1 MDNEWI
7 NNVLKQLSYAYCYND
22 LEDTNLFV
30 HVQKKILNN
39 FLCVELL
46 PLFKKNLENLLLASA
61 QNWLMV
67 YIHQSFYLTLNVK
80 PIKIY
85 KNGEEEERAKLRS
98 RRGSRD
104 AITDHRNSRDD
115 DNYSSDYKSRDSYS
129 RYDDRESRHL
139 RHGGKKKYYSDESY
153 SSSDDGDDAG
163 KRSSRMRKEE
173 KKSKKR
179 ESKWGESDD
188 LAASEVKESQKG
200 NKKGS
205 PKITQNGSTN
215 WDLSADQSGDL
226 STEQTAKHKSVKRSN
241 KSELFDSSHSTE
253 SDEEYKLEEAMKEKE
268 SGYMK
273 NLSYDD
279 NYSDKSGKSYI
290 SSKPD
295 EEKKKQKILRSIK
308 KNHNVYEVVSIICEP
323 INYGIRIHI
332 MACDIYGDIV
342 EYIYL
347 DNLYLDIAK
356 KEKMAVEQEKIAKDI
371 GVFGSF
377 LKKIKPDV
385 IVVGVR
391 DVYSYLVYSYVLGF
405 VSGGSHLAGGHLS
418 GSQHLLG
425 PPGKYVVIPENLYI
439 PSIVTNS
446 LKYSADLTSKYS
458 REALLCLSLCRFVQN
473 PLCVVISL
481 FEEENKNMLNICLH
495 DLQKYVCSYKLES
508 LFHRIIVDVV
518 NKTGC
523 DINFL
528 KKKKKHLGVMLSYV
542 AGLGLRKREE
552 LIKLLHNRNLS
563 TREDLLTLSANKNLI
578 GKCTYRNCSSFIRI
592 IGHGDEYVEALDNT
606 RIHPLNCYDIIHDLF
621 KNVIDTKKNNF
632 LKSTYDIV
640 NYIINKKKLIRNMEI
655 KEYSRRFYEDK
666 KIYIYPYLKFIQ
678 TELMQPYKD
687 YRYSYERKKEEEL
700 FYLIINE
707 KKENLTIGS
716 EVVCKMDYINK
727 NSSYIKI
734 TILPYN
740 IRGIITDSK
749 EFLRQ
754 LRRYYVERMNVIN
767 ANLESINALHKGPHP
782 YGSGGVSASGSGGVT
797 GNGANL
803 KDAEYI
809 NNSVLGELIKGRIAS
824 ISYNLYNRFETNFH
838 VVVTDENI
846 RKVKKQT
853 FVDNLKSPL
862 SHGNLSPLV
871 ELDVHYD
878 TSTFI
883 QNHFRKLNDNEDF
896 EDFDDDDGEDED
908 QAEQHQQHSHQLTD
922 GHMSNRSS
930 GLTNSR
936 QQKMK
941 MKIKNKNKYYQS
953 KKLINHPHFK
963 LWNFHEV
970 HAYLKQTNIQIG
982 ESIIYPSN
990 ELNKLYLHI
999 KTSDDPFIIAKFT
1012 VYEKNVQHAT
1022 SSGGASLHKHL
1033 QGIQQVYLINN
1044 EQFHSIDEIISLF
1057 CEKLKKNLI
1066 ELYNHPKC
1074 KRRKEIDEIR
1084 KELSQESLLKPEHIV
1099 WALIPPIPLPVRKNP
1114 NESDKNAMQDF
1125 NPLRFTL
1132 MVIPPHNHHQQL
1144 YANYNSDHRPKDLIV
1159 LQDSIYVDHKCFK
1172 LWTRVERNFKNLINW
1187 WKEKGYWNRQ
1197 NERLEYMNEKKRKME
1212 EYRRLRAGRA

>member
-7 NNVLKQLSYAYCYND
+7 NNLLKQLSYAYCYND

-85 KNGEEEERAKLRS
+85 KNGEEEKAKLRN
-98 RRGSRD
+98 RRSSRD
-104 AITDHRNSRDD
+104 VIMDRRNSRDED

-129 RYDDRESRHL
+129 KYDDRESRHH

-153 SSSDDGDDAG
+153 SSSDDGDVG
-163 KRSSRMRKEE
+163 KRTSRMRKEE
-173 KKSKKR
+173 KKSKKK
-179 ESKWGESDD
+179 ESKWGESDN
-188 LAASEVKESQKG
+188 LITAEGKEAQQG

-205 PKITQNGSTN
+205 LKGTQKGGTNWDISADQSADQNADQSADQNADQNADRRGETN
-215 WDLSADQSGDL
+215 WDL
-226 STEQTAKHKSVKRSN
+226 TREQTAKHKSVKRSN
-241 KSELFDSSHSTE
+241 KSELFDSSHTTE
-253 SDEEYKLEEAMKEKE
+253 SDEEYKSEETMKEKE

-279 NYSDKSGKSYI
+279 NYSDKSEKSYI
-290 SSKPD
+290 SNKPD
-295 EEKKKQKILRSIK
+295 EEKKKQQILKSIK

-323 INYGIRIHI
+323 VNYGIRLHI
-332 MACDIYGDIV
+332 MACDIYGDII

-347 DNLYLDIAK
+347 DNVYLDIAK
-356 KEKMAVEQEKIAKDI
+356 KEKMPVEQEKISKDI
-371 GVFGSF
+371 NIFSNF

-385 IVVGVR
+385 IVIGVR
-391 DVYSYLVYSYVLGF
+391 DVYSYLVYS
-405 VSGGSHLAGGHLS
+405 
-418 GSQHLLG
+418 
-425 PPGKYVVIPENLYI
+425 PGKYVVIAENLYI

-481 FEEENKNMLNICLH
+481 FEEENKNMFNICLH
-495 DLQKYVCSYKLES
+495 DLQKYVCSYKLEA

-563 TREDLLTLSANKNLI
+563 TREDLLTLSSNKNLI
-578 GKCTYRNCSSFIRI
+578 GKCIYRNCSSFIRI

-632 LKSTYDIV
+632 LKGTYDIV

-655 KEYSRRFYEDK
+655 KDYSRRFYDDK

-678 TELMQPYKD
+678 TELMHPYKD
-687 YRYSYERKKEEEL
+687 YRYNYEKKKEEEL
-700 FYLIINE
+700 FYQIINE
-707 KKENLTIGS
+707 KKENLAIGS

-727 NSSYIKI
+727 NNNYIKI

-754 LRRYYVERMNVIN
+754 LKKYYIERMNLIN
-767 ANLESINALHKGPHP
+767 SNLDSLNSVHKGHHH
-782 YGSGGVSASGSGGVT
+782 YGNS
-797 GNGANL
+797 NNL
-803 KDAEYI
+803 KDTEYI
-809 NNSVLGELIKGRIAS
+809 NNSVVGELIKGRITS
-824 ISYNLYNRFETNFH
+824 ISYNLYSRFETNFH

-846 RKVKKQT
+846 KKIKKQT
-853 FVDNLKSPL
+853 FLENLKWPL
-862 SHGNLSPLV
+862 NYDYLSPLV
-871 ELDVHYD
+871 ELDIHHD
-878 TSTFI
+878 TNTFI

-896 EDFDDDDGEDED
+896 EDFDEEDEEEDEVQTD
-908 QAEQHQQHSHQLTD
+908 QHQSHLHQSHQSREQHQD
-922 GHMSNRSS
+922 GHMPNRSNA
-930 GLTNSR
+930 TSR
-936 QQKMK
+936 QQKI
-941 MKIKNKNKYYQS
+941 KIKNKNKYYQS

-963 LWNFHEV
+963 LWNYHEV
-970 HAYLKQTNIQIG
+970 HAYLKQKNVEIG

-999 KTSDDPFIIAKFT
+999 KTSDEPFIIAKFT
-1012 VYEKNVQHAT
+1012 VYEKNIQH
-1022 SSGGASLHKHL
+1022 GGNTGSASLHKHL
-1033 QGIQQVYLINN
+1033 QGIQHVYLINN
-1044 EQFHSIDEIISLF
+1044 EQFHSIDQIISLF
-1057 CEKLKKNLI
+1057 CDKLKKNLI

-1074 KRRKEIDEIR
+1074 KRRKEIEEIR
-1084 KELSQESLLKPEHIV
+1084 QELSQESLLKPEHIV
-1099 WALIPPIPLPVRKNP
+1099 WALIPPIPIPPKKNT
-1114 NESDKNAMQDF
+1114 NENDKNAIPDF

-1144 YANYNSDHRPKDLIV
+1144 YANYNSDLRPKDHIV
-1159 LQDSIYVDHKCFK
+1159 LQDSIYVDHKSFK
-1172 LWTRVERNFKNLINW
+1172 LWTRVDRNFKNLINW

-1197 NERLEYMNEKKRKME
+1197 NERQEYMNEKKRKME
-1212 EYRRLRAGRA
+1212 EYRRLRGGRA